1 MTAPRRKTTTRLAN
15 WRMLRSGLRVTG
27 LLMTGLLVSG
37 LLLTG
42 LPARAETM
50 PVSDF
55 SAGPPNGVYAFPSR
69 TPRTLPELLRGQ
81 GEAAQPVG
89 HLFLPADTGQGKVG
103 AVVFVH
109 GSGGIYDAMLGHWP
123 QAFNRAGIAYLAL
136 DMFGP
141 RGVRSTAED
150 QSQVPF
156 SADLADAYAALRL
169 LATHPRIDPA
179 RIAVIGT
186 SRGGIAAWRVA
197 GTRLTASQK
206 LPGGLRFAAHVM
218 LYAGGC
224 SGGFRH
230 VVRAGVFGPAPMLW
244 VHGEADDYT
253 PIGACREYAGLI
265 GQAGTPVEFVA
276 LPGAHHKFDSDDSRF
291 ILVRGAQRTREDCPL
306 QFDVDSLGW
315 SDRTTGERLSPEAM
329 AEVNRSRC
337 AALGAHVQG
346 DRAARDEA
354 TRAVLDFL
362 AKVYAR

>member
-1 MTAPRRKTTTRLAN
+1 MDLMPAPPGKKAYRFVDRRA
-15 WRMLRSGLRVTG
+15 RVAG
-27 LLMTGLLVSG
+27 LLISG
-37 LLLTG
+37 LLIAGSLLTG
-42 LPARAETM
+42 PPVRAE
-50 PVSDF
+50 VVAVQDLA
-55 SAGPPNGVYAFPSR
+55 AGPGNGSYAFPSR

-81 GEAAQPVG
+81 GESAQPVG
-89 HLFLPADTGQGKVG
+89 HLFLPADTGGGKVG

-109 GSGGIYDAMLGHWP
+109 GSGGLYDAMLGHWP

-169 LATHPRIDPA
+169 LASHPRIDPA
-179 RIAVIGT
+179 RIAVVGT

-197 GTRLTASQK
+197 GTRLTASQR
-206 LPGGLRFAAHVM
+206 LPDGLRYAAHVM

-224 SGGFRH
+224 SGGFRQ
-230 VVRAGVFGPAPMLW
+230 VVRPGVFGPAPMLW

-276 LPGAHHKFDSDDSRF
+276 LPGAHHKFDSDDNRL

-306 QFDVDSLGW
+306 QFDVDSLSW
-315 SDRTTGERLSPEAM
+315 SDRLSGERLSPEAM

-354 TRAVLDFL
+354 TRVVLAFL